1 MVRPAAEIRDL
12 GTGSGTRGPKTRGEI
27 LLVARTRCQDP
38 CGQELTDLQLLQGF
52 RVRQR
57 PFEKIYF
64 VEQSHQLLCDS
75 MEHHFSEPKRAS
87 IGQQPAGRRS
97 CSAPLPGGRRI
108 EVHPDFTARPQ
119 LGFVLPL
126 ATSSSRVASS
136 DADSACRS
144 SSPDSGKTRCVA
156 RRYSQTPHLDAELR
170 RGCVAWVL
178 TTFFSRSSSH
188 FNTDTAPR
196 TGVLVKR
203 LQRLSR
209 IWLAFT
215 TDTSANRRCDHSR
228 HGD

>member
-38 CGQELTDLQLLQGF
+38 CGQELTDLQPLQGF

-64 VEQSHQLLCDS
+64 VEQGHQLLCDS

-119 LGFVLPL
+119 LGFVLPWRLPLPGLLLQMPIQRAEAQAPTPEKL
-126 ATSSSRVASS
+126 AASH
-136 DADSACRS
+136 AATH
-144 SSPDSGKTRCVA
+144 K
-156 RRYSQTPHLDAELR
+156 LR
-170 RGCVAWVL
+170 
-178 TTFFSRSSSH
+178 T
-188 FNTDTAPR
+188 
-196 TGVLVKR
+196 
-203 LQRLSR
+203 
-209 IWLAFT
+209 
-215 TDTSANRRCDHSR
+215 
-228 HGD
+228 